1 MILSPNYQGMK
12 ADVWSMGC
20 IFLELL
26 IGNELFWNHW
36 MVSYD
41 VEVLQDKNRFRTEI
55 DTSTEELPSILNF
68 SATLNTFLIAI
79 LQVNPEKRPTTQAI
93 FEMDWLHDAV
103 GETLPPELLVPTV
116 TFGGEENAGTNNKL
130 LLSSPSVSKN
140 MLKTAVSNREK
151 QRVSSAGG
159 ASTGGGEYPPPMF
172 GGAEQQTPT
181 ITKARKIIQRGDEIH
196 KNGTDRLSPV
206 SSSSTNNLR
215 NTQKPSI

>member
-1 MILSPNYQGMK
+1 MLLNPNYQGMK

-41 VEVLQDKNRFRTEI
+41 VEVLQDKNRFRSEI
-55 DTSTEELPSILNF
+55 GTSTEELPSILNF
-68 SATLNTFLIAI
+68 SATLNAFLIAI
-79 LQVNPEKRPTTQAI
+79 LQVNPEKRPTAQAV
-93 FEMDWLHDAV
+93 FDMDWLHDSNS
-103 GETLPPELLVPTV
+103 EQLPPELLVPTV
-116 TFGGEENAGTNNKL
+116 SFGGEESTGSSNKLL

-151 QRVSSAGG
+151 QRTNG
-159 ASTGGGEYPPPMF
+159 AAPAGGGEYPLPMF
-172 GGAEQQTPT
+172 GGIEQQTPT

-196 KNGTDRLSPV
+196 KNGTDRFFPAT
-206 SSSSTNNLR
+206 SSSTNNLR
-215 NTQKPSI
+215 EPQKPAI